1 MAPFIT
7 SSSLVN
13 KRKDRVDLTV
23 WLSMN
28 WFFLFPAL
36 IILLVS
42 IPFLTSR
49 YVLIVPNE
57 MDEALVA
64 FMGRDFV
71 KPVLVLLVAIGGIIG
86 LALANY
92 YRSFLSEVSVKK
104 NYILTPRQAASI
116 PAPILGITT
125 QPLYT
130 LISFLFPPSYR
141 WGPLLNMFV
150 VLPAVGFVLVST
162 AGWIALRYLTEKR
175 EKRRIRLYRLVK
187 EKMFVLE
194 LV

>member
-1 MAPFIT
+1 MVPFIT
-7 SSSLVN
+7 LSSLV
-13 KRKDRVDLTV
+13 KRRKDRVDLSV

-28 WFFLFPAL
+28 WFFLVPAL

-42 IPFLTSR
+42 IPFLMSS

-64 FMGRDFV
+64 LIGRNLV
-71 KPVLVLLVAIGGIIG
+71 KPVLVLLVAIGGIVG

-92 YRSFLSEVSVKK
+92 YRSFLSEVSTKRDYV
-104 NYILTPRQAASI
+104 LTPRQAASI

-130 LISFLFPPSYR
+130 LISFLFPPSYK

-150 VLPAVGFVLVST
+150 VLPAAGFVLVSA

-175 EKRRIRLYRLVK
+175 EKRKIRFYRLVK

-194 LV
+194 LA